1 MNSDLPAT
9 GTAALLEL
17 LNPFVPDDFIDGCW
31 PHRHTGG
38 RRREY
43 SAAQLYRL
51 HLLGLLTPVRSV
63 NLLVKLLPE
72 QPAWRKFAGLRR
84 QTQVPGVRVLHEFR
98 GRVGVA
104 GLRQIN
110 AHLLAPLLAGYL
122 WQPWSVGLIDA
133 TDLPAACG
141 GFKKSTRQYSAAH
154 AALGGRTLKTGQSRC
169 FVGYKKHTLRL
180 WRHHYLAGVQLL
192 PLVSWVTPANVSEGG
207 LLVPSLHYCQQQ
219 WDWCPPRVVADLGYW
234 GAAAKRQCRE
244 RWRVAVPTK
253 LRSDMK
259 LVPPYVAWNQ
269 AACPQGQPLTWLG
282 YDGRAG
288 EHWFGVGAEPELCRC
303 CWEAARC
310 PRQFAYPPAQH
321 ETLLGRLPLASR
333 LAQQILQRVRPWIEP
348 AQSFEK
354 NQLGLSAVFCNSRR
368 FTWVM
373 ALLADAVVL
382 LRARALLGRPV
393 TRPLLTHLMPVQLA
407 LELGVE
413 AAPPFLH
420 GQTTNPQNP
429 K

>member
-17 LNPFVPDDFIDGCW
+17 LTPFVPDDFIDGCW

-72 QPAWRKFAGLRR
+72 QRAWRKFAGLRR

-207 LLVPSLHYCQQQ
+207 GAGTQPALLPAAMGLVPAAGRGRPGVFGGRRQTAM
-219 WDWCPPRVVADLGYW
+219 PGAVARGGADQAAERHET
-234 GAAAKRQCRE
+234 GAALCGLESGGLPAGRTVDVVGL
-244 RWRVAVPTK
+244 RWSGRRTLVWRRGRTGTLPLLLGSGPLPTAICASTRAARDVAGP
-253 LRSDMK
+253 L
-259 LVPPYVAWNQ
+259 
-269 AACPQGQPLTWLG
+269 AAGQS
-282 YDGRAG
+282 
-288 EHWFGVGAEPELCRC
+288 VGATNL
-303 CWEAARC
+303 AAR
-310 PRQFAYPPAQH
+310 A
-321 ETLLGRLPLASR
+321 T
-333 LAQQILQRVRPWIEP
+333 V
-348 AQSFEK
+348 
-354 NQLGLSAVFCNSRR
+354 
-368 FTWVM
+368 
-373 ALLADAVVL
+373 D
-382 LRARALLGRPV
+382 
-393 TRPLLTHLMPVQLA
+393 
-407 LELGVE
+407 
-413 AAPPFLH
+413 
-420 GQTTNPQNP
+420 
-429 K
+429 